1 MRYAA
6 PSRDGGRVAV
16 ELGGAAALAQVRFR
30 VIAQGAHDHADR
42 YRRRDR
48 EGCARRERFSG
59 TTGRTQRRD
68 SASGWVGVQA
78 IAALYQ

>member
-16 ELGGAAALAQVRFR
+16 ELGGTTALAQVRFLGDR
-30 VIAQGAHDHADR
+30 AEADDHSDR
-42 YRRRDR
+42 HRRRDR

-78 IAALYQ
+78 IAALYK